1 MSFSRIPRPVAS
13 STASSSPSKA
23 PPAFGAGRRVEHNAR
38 KERVRPLR
46 PAGVGFTN
54 RPSAVLDARKASNP
68 FSKSGSRQHSPFAQA
83 YSDGGVPCRI
93 CHGGVKHKLQWDVEP
108 VELDYYPILITFAFG
123 LSETKHPYVFV
134 APNGFQQLLEAPGAL
149 DKVLPLVKDLIRP
162 LRLALSSSDKTVAI
176 AALNAVRLLSDLVGD
191 ELSQYIPLILV
202 PIKSK
207 WFISS
212 FKERT

>member
-1 MSFSRIPRPVAS
+1 M
-13 STASSSPSKA
+13 
-23 PPAFGAGRRVEHNAR
+23 
-38 KERVRPLR
+38 
-46 PAGVGFTN
+46 
-54 RPSAVLDARKASNP
+54 
-68 FSKSGSRQHSPFAQA
+68 
-83 YSDGGVPCRI
+83 PCRI

-207 WFISS
+207 WFNSS